1 MSTTSVRFQKEQID
15 DDVTNIQNSGTDA
28 KNDTRCNL
36 LINHPFQAGFV
47 LNVEIIQSSKQ
58 PRITVKGRI
67 FGKSATFIV
76 SRLDEMDQYLND
88 GHDGDIGY
96 SIHIDCKEHL
106 EIWIEFNL
114 IFDDNDKLCV
124 KSVQGRVPWSTEDID
139 AYNTKG
145 RRKASTLPG
154 FNWKLE

>member
-1 MSTTSVRFQKEQID
+1 MWKSYS
-15 DDVTNIQNSGTDA
+15 
-28 KNDTRCNL
+28 L
-36 LINHPFQAGFV
+36 LNNQGSPSR
-47 LNVEIIQSSKQ
+47 VEYLVSL
-58 PRITVKGRI
+58 PL
-67 FGKSATFIV
+67 FIV